1 MPKINFYG
9 CSFSDG
15 GGMDRWDWFQVIKD
29 EEWVN
34 PRSREKILK
43 QGDFGGFNDCLY
55 VFKNQHKF
63 STVVGK
69 KLGCDIGDYAYTAN
83 NNQNIR
89 DEVWNNIREDDG
101 KIHIVQWSIAERF
114 KLWYDE
120 TGKFYR
126 IQGNP
131 YDQVAY
137 EDNSGNKLSLDVYQ
151 IKDLQNFQTTR
162 LLKHFNMQYEM
173 RKVEMYT
180 ELLHSFAY
188 DKGHHIYFMFHDM
201 PNEAVVKPSANVITF
216 DGLHLGNWTRE
227 NELTITA
234 ESKNAI
240 LEDDHYSR
248 EGNILIANKII
259 ETLRADKVINDDE
272 KFLNERNLI

>member
-1 MPKINFYG
+1 MKLNFYG

-43 QGDFGGFNDCLY
+43 QGNFGGFNDCLY

-63 STVVGK
+63 STLVCK
-69 KLGCDIGDYAYTAN
+69 EFNCDLGDYAYTAN

-131 YDQVAY
+131 YHQVAF
-137 EDNSGNKLSLDVYQ
+137 EENLGEMRE
-151 IKDLQNFQTTR
+151 IKDLQSFQTTR
-162 LLKHFNMQYEM
+162 LLKHFNMEYEIQ
-173 RKVEMYT
+173 KVMMYT
-180 ELLHSFAY
+180 ELLYSYAHS
-188 DKGHHIYFMFHDM
+188 KKHHIYFMFHL
-201 PNEAVVKPSANVITF
+201 F
-216 DGLHLGNWTRE
+216 L
-227 NELTITA
+227 
-234 ESKNAI
+234 
-240 LEDDHYSR
+240 
-248 EGNILIANKII
+248 
-259 ETLRADKVINDDE
+259 LR
-272 KFLNERNLI
+272 